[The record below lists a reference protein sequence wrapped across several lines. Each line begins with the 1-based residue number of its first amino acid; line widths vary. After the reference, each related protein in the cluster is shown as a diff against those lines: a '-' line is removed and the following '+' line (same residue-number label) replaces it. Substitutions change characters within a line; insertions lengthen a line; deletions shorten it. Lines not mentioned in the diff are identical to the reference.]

1 VEASQARGRVGLGVS
16 GAVVHA
22 AGGVP
27 WRRRNGHLEVLVV
40 HREKYDD
47 WSFPK
52 GKNRPG
58 ESDED
63 CVVREVAEETN
74 LDVTIAD
81 ELATVVYEA
90 KGKPKRVRYWVV
102 DPEDPDEARPSN
114 EVDELAWL
122 EPDAAAKRL
131 TYEHDRAVL
140 GSFLEH
146 VATRKTPRG
155 AAGLPSTLG

>member
-1 VEASQARGRVGLGVS
+1 VNDRLI
-16 GAVVHA
+16 HA

-27 WRRRNGHLEVLVV
+27 WRRRDGRLEVLVV
-40 HREKYDD
+40 HRPKYDD

-74 LDVTIAD
+74 VDVTLAE
-81 ELATVVYEA
+81 ELATVFYES

-102 DPEDPDEARPSN
+102 DPKNPDEARPSN
-114 EVDELAWL
+114 EVDGLAWL
-122 EPDAAAKRL
+122 EPEEASKRL
-131 TYEHDRAVL
+131 TYEHDRAVIR
-140 GSFLEH
+140 SFIEQ
-146 VATRKTPRG
+146 VATANAPGGSMR
-155 AAGLPSTLG
+155 